1 MYLTMHCAKSAQCLQ
16 CAQNRNYSC
25 HCRLLRLEILLT
37 YAHPLRKSAGGR
49 LHPEI
54 LFAILLSFTR
64 SCGPPV
70 STTPVLSWLYT
81 ISNFYSSK
89 LRNFRRTKF

>member
-1 MYLTMHCAKSAQCLQ
+1 LFASVMYLTLHCAKSARCLQ

-25 HCRLLRLEILLT
+25 HCRLHRLQISLAYT
-37 YAHPLRKSAGGR
+37 HPVRKSAGGR

-54 LFAILLSFTR
+54 LFASLLSVTW

-70 STTPVLSWLYT
+70 RSTTVRSWL
-81 ISNFYSSK
+81 
-89 LRNFRRTKF
+89 